1 MRSVNA
7 EDAEPVRHGKWTEK
21 AIQDCGHM
29 DLQEAKC
36 SECGRWL
43 QTPYNYYFIDY
54 EYCPNCG
61 AKMEDE
67 ASGNDTNVPTIDAEP
82 AWKPAC
88 VNPQESGTYLT
99 VWDLCRNQKPF
110 ASYKILN
117 YGDFE
122 DWNDELK
129 SKTGWWEFDSEWGVC
144 DMTESVLYWM
154 PLPEPPKENGWL

>member
-1 MRSVNA
+1 M
-7 EDAEPVRHGKWTEK
+7 ELKDANELKEAMTGACNTFDK
-21 AIQDCGHM
+21 CGVDTTIARVVISLI
-29 DLQEAKC
+29 DLA
-36 SECGRWL
+36 
-43 QTPYNYYFIDY
+43 
-54 EYCPNCG
+54 
-61 AKMEDE
+61 
-67 ASGNDTNVPTIDAEP
+67 PTIETKP
-82 AWKPAC
+82 TWKPAC

-129 SKTGWWEFDSEWGVC
+129 PKTGWWEFDNEWGVC

-154 PLPEPPKENGWL
+154 PLPEPPKDDEWI